1 VAAKKSSEKARPSEE
16 ARELA
21 LQLAH
26 AAVELKGEEVRV
38 LQVADL
44 LFITDYFVIVTT
56 QTPRQT
62 RGMAEALNVVAKERG
77 LAKGRL
83 EGDHRSAWM
92 LIDFGNVVVHVLT
105 EEAREF
111 YDLDTLWADAEE
123 LGDAP
128 SADSQ
133 SA

>member
-1 VAAKKSSEKARPSEE
+1 MAKTSSSAVRPSES

-26 AAVELKGEEVRV
+26 AAEELKGEEVRV
-38 LQVADL
+38 IEVADL

-62 RGMAEALNVVAKERG
+62 RGMAETLNAVAKERE
-77 LAKGRL
+77 LSKGRV
-83 EGDHRSAWM
+83 EGDHRSSWL
-92 LIDFGNVVVHVLT
+92 LIDFGEVVVHVLT

-111 YDLDTLWADAEE
+111 YDLDELWVDGKVVFGGNAE
-123 LGDAP
+123 A
-128 SADSQ
+128 
-133 SA
+133 